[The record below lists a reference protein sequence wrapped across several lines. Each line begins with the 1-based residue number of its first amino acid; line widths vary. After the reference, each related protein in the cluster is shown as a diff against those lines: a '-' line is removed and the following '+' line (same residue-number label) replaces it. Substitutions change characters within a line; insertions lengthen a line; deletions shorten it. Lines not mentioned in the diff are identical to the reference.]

1 MRSWIGWIH
10 ITMKSWRRSRP
21 CSRRE
26 AKRWPGS
33 RNPVKRLIDLEGK
46 KSRSRSTGTGKSTGK
61 CDDLSDTQTKPL
73 ITEVRYVHVSQIVY
87 QQIEQFHQSIQCPV
101 NAPRGASRATK
112 RTSFDAL
119 AVVRT
124 YVFSSLRRFA
134 DFRFRFRS
142 IHIPLLVAQTTS
154 RSTAT
159 KQAKMFSVATATLRR
174 TVTKSPNAY
183 TFVCRS
189 MSSLPETMKVSQ
201 IRPRSV

>member
-1 MRSWIGWIH
+1 
-10 ITMKSWRRSRP
+10 MKSWRRSRP

-101 NAPRGASRATK
+101 NAAGRQPSHQAH
-112 RTSFDAL
+112 FFAL

-124 YVFSSLRRFA
+124 YVFSSEAPPICRFSISISFHPHPIVGCA
-134 DFRFRFRS
+134 DYLTINRNKASQDVLGCHRY
-142 IHIPLLVAQTTS
+142 P
-154 RSTAT
+154 
-159 KQAKMFSVATATLRR
+159 
-174 TVTKSPNAY
+174 SPHGD
-183 TFVCRS
+183 
-189 MSSLPETMKVSQ
+189 
-201 IRPRSV
+201 